1 MHGASRTG
9 QLQQRLDL
17 RGAFGGVESIEDLA
31 ARVIGVY
38 ENGIAARQAI
48 GPKKWEA
55 LGTLVRLK
63 RAMAQYDGDRPD
75 LALDVS
81 IRSDRLSAGGLQV
94 RIPEWCAN
102 IARRSSNPRSFPST
116 RSTRP
121 PLRATRP
128 GLLPCST
135 TAP

>member
-94 RIPEWCAN
+94 RIPE
-102 IARRSSNPRSFPST
+102 
-116 RSTRP
+116 
-121 PLRATRP
+121 
-128 GLLPCST
+128 
-135 TAP
+135 